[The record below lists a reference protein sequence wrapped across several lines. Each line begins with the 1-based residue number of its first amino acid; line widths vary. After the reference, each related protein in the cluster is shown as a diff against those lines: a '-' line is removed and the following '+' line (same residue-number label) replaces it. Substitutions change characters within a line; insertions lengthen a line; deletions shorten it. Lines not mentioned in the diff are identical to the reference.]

1 MRIEEIRKM
10 IETDVQIDQSAL
22 NTEASKIPQL
32 HNKYLCMYT
41 DEKLVL
47 SKLEN
52 DLRVLLRD
60 KWLYYSGKM
69 SQEQLSERKWEQF
82 DLNILRT
89 DLDRFIQA
97 DSDVIQMES
106 KCILQRE
113 KVNYLEQTVKL
124 ISNKIWNVRAV
135 LDWIKFTQGI

>member
-22 NTEASKIPQL
+22 NTEASRIPQL

>member
-10 IETDVQIDQSAL
+10 VEADVLINQSAL
-22 NTEASKIPQL
+22 NNEASIIPQI
-32 HNKYLCMYT
+32 HNKYLCIHT

-47 SKLEN
+47 TKLEN
-52 DLRVLLRD
+52 DLKILLRD

-69 SQEQLSERKWEQF
+69 SQEQLMERKWEQF

-97 DSDVIQMES
+97 DQDIIQMES

-113 KVNYLEQTVKL
+113 KVNYLEQIVKL
-124 ISNKIWNVRAV
+124 ISNKIWNIRAM
-135 LDWIKFTQGI
+135 LDWIKYTQGI

>member
-22 NTEASKIPQL
+22 NTEASRIPQL

-124 ISNKIWNVRAV
+124 ISNKICFV
-135 LDWIKFTQGI
+135 